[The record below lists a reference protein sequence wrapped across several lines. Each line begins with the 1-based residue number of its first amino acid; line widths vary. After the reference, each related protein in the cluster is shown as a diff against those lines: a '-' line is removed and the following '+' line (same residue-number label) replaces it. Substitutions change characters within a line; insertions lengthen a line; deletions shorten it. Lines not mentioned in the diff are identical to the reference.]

1 MEDLKNTDSGY
12 RIGFIEPH
20 GFAMAQLVRLRHKP
34 NGNPA
39 HAVISGKNSQP
50 FNPLNAASLLGFCN
64 L

>member
-39 HAVISGKNSQP
+39 HAVISGNNSQS

>member
-39 HAVISGKNSQP
+39 HAVISGKNSQC
-50 FNPLNAASLLGFCN
+50 FNLSKAALLLGFYN